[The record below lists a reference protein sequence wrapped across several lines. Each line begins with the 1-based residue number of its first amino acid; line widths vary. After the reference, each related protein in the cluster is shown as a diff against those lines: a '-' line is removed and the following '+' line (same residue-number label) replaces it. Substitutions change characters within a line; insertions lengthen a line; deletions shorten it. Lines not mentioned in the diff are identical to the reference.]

1 METMAIILIIY
12 SFIMMV
18 VGVALFC
25 SSDENE
31 IEVVISSILLFLSG
45 VTAFIIGINIPSLDN
60 YGKKMLH
67 HQYTIEYTNRVNSQ
81 NQVVSRDTTV
91 VWKK

>member
-1 METMAIILIIY
+1 METLVIGILAITGAMLVLGIIISIGLTEEEGRIFGFGLLCFGAPIIILAIQ
-12 SFIMMV
+12 
-18 VGVALFC
+18 
-25 SSDENE
+25 
-31 IEVVISSILLFLSG
+31 
-45 VTAFIIGINIPSLDN
+45 IPSPKS